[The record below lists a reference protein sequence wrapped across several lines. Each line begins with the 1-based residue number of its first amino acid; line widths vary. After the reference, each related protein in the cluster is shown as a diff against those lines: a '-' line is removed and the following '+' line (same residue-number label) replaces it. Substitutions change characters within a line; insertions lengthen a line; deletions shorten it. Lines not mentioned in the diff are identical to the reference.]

1 MSKTYQR
8 NKSDFHTT
16 KKSVRNLK
24 MVKSNKPKRIR
35 EYEND

>member
-8 NKSDFHTT
+8 SKPDFHIT
-16 KKSVRNLK
+16 KKSVKNLK